1 MICLY
6 QIFLTKTINPNNI
19 DWGTTAAWIALAVA
33 IISPIITTII
43 TNMHQSKMKRL
54 EILNNRGLEII
65 ERYLS
70 VTTRQINIFGL
81 SDEYDKYYSL
91 IFLYV
96 PNDLYKAIEE
106 LDKLIR
112 DCDSKSFPDK
122 DKCLPLLHKISKSL
136 QYFKI

>member
-1 MICLY
+1 MS
-6 QIFLTKTINPNNI
+6 QIFLTNSVNPTNI
-19 DWGTTAAWIALAVA
+19 DWGATAAWIALAVA

-54 EILNNRGLEII
+54 EILNTRGLEII
-65 ERYLS
+65 ERYLA
-70 VTTRQINIFGL
+70 VTTRQIKIFGL
-81 SDEYDKYYSL
+81 SDEYEKYYSL

-96 PNDLYKAIEE
+96 PNNLYVSIEE

-112 DCDSKSFPDK
+112 SCDSKSFPDK

-136 QYFKI
+136 KYAKM